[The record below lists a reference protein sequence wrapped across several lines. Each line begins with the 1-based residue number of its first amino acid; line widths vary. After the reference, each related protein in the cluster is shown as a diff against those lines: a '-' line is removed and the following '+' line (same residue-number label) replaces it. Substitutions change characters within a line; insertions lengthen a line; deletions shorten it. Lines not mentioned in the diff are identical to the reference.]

1 MKNNIP
7 TTNEKEI
14 LHLKQRID
22 LFEQTLSLMILIND
36 EERFLSAVMTLCN
49 EIANRFKA
57 SRVGLGWLE
66 KKYVRI
72 QGMSHIE
79 HFEPKM
85 GAVQGLEAAM
95 EEAIDQNEEIVYPSP
110 AEQWN
115 AIIKSHETYVRKYG
129 SEYIV
134 SIPLRIKAN
143 PIAILTCERSI
154 PFNIDEIRALRM
166 ICDQVVRRLND
177 LKLSDRWFGARF
189 LGWIRGKL
197 SKFFGFE
204 HTFAKLIGLICIG
217 FFLFLSFGEIMFRVK
232 APCILKTDQLS
243 YIQAPFNGFISKVE
257 VQIGDIV
264 NKNDILLELDTRDLK
279 LKEAEIVADIH
290 QFSRAEEKARSQD
303 YLADMRIAQARLEK
317 AQLELKR
324 ILYLLDHAKVK
335 APFAGIVVQGER
347 QKLLGAPVREGD
359 VMYKIAEMRDYYIQ
373 LDVDEQDIHEMN
385 KGDTGKIAFIS
396 RPEQKFPIKITQI
409 SYTAKVKDKKNI
421 FEIRAQLEGNPQK
434 WWRSGMSGIGQIDIG
449 KRKIIWI
456 FSRRTIDYIQLYF
469 WW

>member
-1 MKNNIP
+1 MENNISS
-7 TTNEKEI
+7 NEQEV

-22 LFEQTLSLMILIND
+22 LFEQTLSLMILLNE

-49 EIANRFKA
+49 ELATRFQT

-66 KKYVRI
+66 GKYVRI

-95 EEAIDQNEEIVYPSP
+95 EEARDQNEEIVFPSP
-110 AEQWN
+110 VEQWT
-115 AIIKSHETYVRKYG
+115 AIVRSHETYVRKFG
-129 SEYIV
+129 SEHIV
-134 SIPLRIKAN
+134 SIPLRINDN
-143 PIAILTCERSI
+143 PVAILSCERSR
-154 PFNIDEIRALRM
+154 PFTIDEIRALRM
-166 ICDQVVRRLND
+166 ICDQVIRRLYE
-177 LKLSDRWFGARF
+177 LKLSDRWFGPRL

-197 SKFFGFE
+197 SKIFGFE
-204 HTFAKLIGLICIG
+204 HTFAKLMSLVCVALL
-217 FFLFLSFGEIMFRVK
+217 LFIIFGEIMFRIK

-257 VQIGDIV
+257 VQIGDLV
-264 NKNDILLELDTRDLK
+264 KKDEILLELDTRDLR
-279 LKEAEIVADIH
+279 LKEAEVVADIH

-324 ILYLLDHAKVK
+324 ILYLLDQAKVK
-335 APFAGIVVQGER
+335 SPFSGIVVQGER

-359 VMYKIAEMRDYYIQ
+359 IMYKVAEMRDYYIQ
-373 LDVDEQDIHEMN
+373 LNVDEQDIHEI
-385 KGDTGKIAFIS
+385 KIGDTGKIAFIS

-409 SYTAKVKDKKNI
+409 SYTAQVKEKKNI
-421 FEIRAQLEGNPQK
+421 FEIRAQLEGTPQM
-434 WWRSGMSGIGQIDIG
+434 WWRSGMSGIGQIDVG
-449 KRKIIWI
+449 NRKIIWI
-456 FSRRTIDYIQLYF
+456 FSHRTIDFIRLYM